1 MLFYHTE
8 ASLNCEH
15 ITKTASDCM
24 FKLTR
29 VNRIKHLLNRSAL
42 MYLINAFVFFKLFY
56 CLSVWSNTDKQ

>member
-24 FKLTR
+24 FELTR
-29 VNRIKHLLNRSAL
+29 VNRIKHLLNQSTL
-42 MYLINAFVFFKLFY
+42 G
-56 CLSVWSNTDKQ
+56 